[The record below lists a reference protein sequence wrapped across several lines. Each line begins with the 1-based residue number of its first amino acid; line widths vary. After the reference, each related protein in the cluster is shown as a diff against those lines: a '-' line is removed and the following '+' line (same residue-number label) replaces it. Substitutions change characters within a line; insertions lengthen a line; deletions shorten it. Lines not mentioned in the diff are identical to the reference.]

1 MKLYPSNDKL
11 CEWMDG
17 WIGVGPIT
25 SAHTDTPSDTPS
37 DAPSDTP
44 SDTPT
49 QRRFDTP
56 TLRHTSTP
64 VSLNTFDTYRHLD
77 TGV

>member
-25 SAHTDTPSDTPS
+25 SAHTDTPSDTH
-37 DAPSDTP
+37 

-49 QRRFDTP
+49 HRRFDTP
-56 TLRHTSTP
+56 TLRHS
-64 VSLNTFDTYRHLD
+64 DTHRHD
-77 TGV
+77 QRV

>member
-25 SAHTDTPSDTPS
+25 SAHTDTPSDTH
-37 DAPSDTP
+37 

-56 TLRHTSTP
+56 TLRHTST
-64 VSLNTFDTYRHLD
+64 
-77 TGV
+77 